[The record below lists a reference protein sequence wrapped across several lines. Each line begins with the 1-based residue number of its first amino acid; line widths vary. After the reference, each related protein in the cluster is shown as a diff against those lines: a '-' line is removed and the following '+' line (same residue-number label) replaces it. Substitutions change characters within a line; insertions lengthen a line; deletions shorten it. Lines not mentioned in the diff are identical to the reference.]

1 MTLLQTGWAEVN
13 NQDFEG
19 ENKVWD
25 FFFFKQNN
33 IESKPSCK

>member
-1 MTLLQTGWAEVN
+1 MTLLQTGWAEGN

-25 FFFFKQNN
+25 FFFFF
-33 IESKPSCK
+33 